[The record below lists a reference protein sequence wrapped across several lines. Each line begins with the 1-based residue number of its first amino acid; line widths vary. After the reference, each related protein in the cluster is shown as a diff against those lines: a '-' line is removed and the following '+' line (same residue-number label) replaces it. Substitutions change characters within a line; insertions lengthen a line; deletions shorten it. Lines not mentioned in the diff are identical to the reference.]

1 MTIYDHIRT
10 NRRRTWL
17 LMFLFVVFVAGVV
30 ELIALALG
38 GGYIAG
44 IIALILA
51 GLFVTVSYYSA
62 SSLVLSIS
70 RAKEVKHDEN
80 PDLYHIVENLCIGSG
95 LPMPK
100 IYIIEDTAPNAFATG
115 RDPQHATVVVT
126 SGLLQKLDKLE
137 LEGVIAHELSHI
149 GNYDVRLMTLVVVLV
164 GLVALLADFMLLF
177 TWFGAGRRPSNRGH
191 GEGMAGAIILVA
203 AVAAA
208 ILAPL
213 AAQLIKLAISRSR
226 EYLADA
232 SAALLTRYP
241 EGLARALEKIA
252 ADTEPLEVANKAT
265 AHLYIVNPLKGHKS
279 WANNLFSTHPPIE
292 ERVRRLRAM

>member
-51 GLFVTVSYYSA
+51 GLFVTISYYSA
-62 SSLVLSIS
+62 SSLVLGIS

-279 WANNLFSTHPPIE
+279 WANNLFSTHPPME

>member
-1 MTIYDHIRT
+1 MTIYDHIRA
-10 NRRRTWL
+10 NRRRTWF

-30 ELIALALG
+30 ELIALILG

-44 IIALILA
+44 IIVLILA
-51 GLFVTVSYYSA
+51 GLFVTISYYSA

-70 RAKEVKHDEN
+70 QAKEVKHDEN
-80 PDLYHIVENLCIGSG
+80 PDLYHLVENLCIGSG

-100 IYIIEDTAPNAFATG
+100 IYIIEDTAPNAFAAG
-115 RDPQHATVVVT
+115 RDPKHATVVVT

-149 GNYDVRLMTLVVVLV
+149 KNYDIRLMTLVVVLV
-164 GLVALLADFMLLF
+164 GLVALLADFLLRF
-177 TWFGAGRRPSNRGH
+177 TWFGAGRRPSNRGR
-191 GEGMAGAIILVA
+191 GEGMAGALILII

-213 AAQLIKLAISRSR
+213 AAQLMRFALSRGR

-232 SAALLTRYP
+232 SGALLTRYP

-252 ADTEPLEVANKAT
+252 ADKEPLEVANKAT
-265 AHLYIVNPLKGHKS
+265 AHLYIANPLKGHES

-292 ERVRRLRAM
+292 ERIQRLRAM

>member
-1 MTIYDHIRT
+1 MTIYDHIRA

-44 IIALILA
+44 IVALILA
-51 GLFVTVSYYSA
+51 GLFVTFSYYSA

-70 RAKEVKHDEN
+70 RAKEIKHDEN
-80 PDLYHIVENLCIGSG
+80 PDLYNIVENLCIGSG

-164 GLVALLADFMLLF
+164 GLVALLADYMLLF

-252 ADTEPLEVANKAT
+252 ADKEPLEVANKAT
-265 AHLYIVNPLKGHKS
+265 AHLYIANPLKGHES

-292 ERVRRLRAM
+292 ERIRRLRAM

>member
-1 MTIYDHIRT
+1 MTIYDHISA

-44 IIALILA
+44 IIVLIVA
-51 GLFVTVSYYSA
+51 GLFVAISYYSA
-62 SSLVLSIS
+62 SSLVLSLS

-80 PDLYHIVENLCIGSG
+80 PDLYHVVENLCIGSG

-115 RDPQHATVVVT
+115 RDPRHATVVVT

-149 GNYDVRLMTLVVVLV
+149 KNYDIRLMTLVVVLV
-164 GLVALLADFMLLF
+164 GLVALLADFMLRY
-177 TWFGAGRRPSNRGH
+177 TWFGAGRRPSNRGR
-191 GEGMAGAIILVA
+191 GEGMAGALILVV
-203 AVAAA
+203 AVVAA

-213 AAQLIKLAISRSR
+213 AAQIMRFALSRGR

-232 SAALLTRYP
+232 SGALLTRYP

-252 ADTEPLEVANKAT
+252 ADKEPLEVANKAT
-265 AHLYIVNPLKGHKS
+265 AHLYIANPLKGHES

-292 ERVRRLRAM
+292 ERIQRLRAM

>member
-1 MTIYDHIRT
+1 MTIYDHIRA
-10 NRRRTWL
+10 NKRRTWL

-44 IIALILA
+44 IIVLIVA
-51 GLFVTVSYYSA
+51 GLFVTFSYYSA

-70 RAKEVKHDEN
+70 QAKEVKHDDN
-80 PDLYHIVENLCIGSG
+80 PDLYHVVENLCIGSG

-100 IYIIEDTAPNAFATG
+100 IYIIDDTAPNAFATG

-149 GNYDVRLMTLVVVLV
+149 KDYDIRLMTLVVVLV
-164 GLVALLADFMLLF
+164 GLVALLADFMLRF
-177 TWFGAGRRPSNRGH
+177 TWFGAGRRPINRGR
-191 GEGMAGAIILVA
+191 GEGMAGAIILIAAIVA
-203 AVAAA
+203 V

-213 AAQLIKLAISRSR
+213 VAELLRLAISRGR

-232 SAALLTRYP
+232 SGALLTRYP
-241 EGLARALEKIA
+241 EGLARALEKID

-265 AHLYIVNPLKGHKS
+265 AHLYIANPLKGHES
-279 WANNLFSTHPPIE
+279 WANNLFSTHPPIK
-292 ERVRRLRAM
+292 ERIRRLRAM